1 MTRLPFEIRALE
13 GADGA
18 LANDLV
24 TQAKTSASQFRGSQ
38 LLIERLD
45 SLNLSTLDGRVAFN
59 AGRLCGG
66 ILWSVS
72 ETDLVIEVVYVEP
85 SSRNVG
91 LGERLVLD
99 AVGFAKSTGRSRVL
113 GRALPGDR
121 ETKNVFERT
130 GLVSQLI
137 VVGKQID

>member
-1 MTRLPFEIRALE
+1 
-13 GADGA
+13 
-18 LANDLV
+18 
-24 TQAKTSASQFRGSQ
+24 
-38 LLIERLD
+38 
-45 SLNLSTLDGRVAFN
+45 
-59 AGRLCGG
+59 
-66 ILWSVS
+66 VS

-121 ETKNVFERT
+121 ETKNLFERT
-130 GLVSQLI
+130 GLVSQVI